1 VNRLQVS
8 NVRLRKLIGS
18 LQDRIDAFAVQVRS
32 PARSIGRSSSPSLT
46 LRPRSTTT
54 RSQNDR
60 LRDNVD
66 SLESTSK
73 SMATAAAIGLSNNA
87 GMELLIAKNSE
98 ILAMTL
104 AAQHKTQQNVDAAAV
119 QNLISLVL
127 SMDADQSGTFCEDEL
142 ALICERMRSLYP
154 TFSEAAFLRML
165 RRPAGGKAIAKGD
178 PVTLNRMM
186 RVVESMLEKGNDAII
201 RQPESQQ

>member
-1 VNRLQVS
+1 
-8 NVRLRKLIGS
+8 
-18 LQDRIDAFAVQVRS
+18 
-32 PARSIGRSSSPSLT
+32 
-46 LRPRSTTT
+46 
-54 RSQNDR
+54 
-60 LRDNVD
+60 VD

-178 PVTLNRMM
+178 PVTLTRMM

-201 RQPESQQ
+201 RQPESRQ